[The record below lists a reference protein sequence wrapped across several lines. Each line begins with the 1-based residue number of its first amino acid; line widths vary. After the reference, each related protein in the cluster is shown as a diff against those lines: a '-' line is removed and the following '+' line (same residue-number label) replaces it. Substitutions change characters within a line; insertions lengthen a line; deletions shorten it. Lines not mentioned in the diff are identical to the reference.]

1 MAASRQTT
9 LEFRTHG
16 GRRPGAGRKPA
27 AGRRPHQRV
36 RKRAPIT
43 PAQPV
48 HVVLAVSREVGRL
61 RRRSAYQALRRAML
75 TTLPRHDFRIV
86 HISIQHNHVH
96 LLVEADD
103 ERALARGM
111 QGFEISAARLLN
123 QAITRDRRL
132 ARPHRGQVFLSRYH
146 VTVIRTPRQARH
158 ALCYVI
164 NNWRRH
170 REDLGGGAQR
180 RAQVDPYSSG
190 LRFDGWRPGTVPS
203 GAAMGGE
210 PLPVVPASS
219 WLLRVG
225 WRRHGPID
233 PREVPG
239 PAP

>member
-1 MAASRQTT
+1 MATPRQTT

-27 AGRRPHQRV
+27 PGRRPHRRV
-36 RKRAPIT
+36 RKRASIT
-43 PAQPV
+43 SALPV
-48 HVVLAVSREVGRL
+48 HVVLPVSHEVGRL
-61 RRRSAYQALRRAML
+61 RRRSAYQALRGAMV
-75 TTLPRHDFRIV
+75 TTLPRHAFRIV

-111 QGFEISAARLLN
+111 QGFEISAARRLN

-170 REDLGGGAQR
+170 CEDVGGVAQR

-190 LRFDGWRPGTVPS
+190 IRFDGWRPGAVPL
-203 GAAMGGE
+203 GAALGAE
-210 PLPVVPASS
+210 PLPVVPAAS